1 MDQIEREYLAAR
13 DGTDSKEDTKH
24 VEGRCWDI
32 AGKFTTYEGAK
43 LLKERYQLTESE
55 RLDIKIHKVKERFV
69 VKTRTKIE
77 EELESK
83 TKKQKRQRNKKNK
96 KG

>member
-1 MDQIEREYLAAR
+1 MNQLEREYLEAR
-13 DGTDSKEDTKH
+13 DGTNSKEDSKH
-24 VEGRCWDI
+24 IEGRQWDI

-43 LLKERYQLTESE
+43 LLKEKYELTENE

-69 VKTRTKIE
+69 VKTRTKVE
-77 EELESK
+77 EVESK
-83 TKKQKRQRNKKNK
+83 TKKQKRRKNKKNK

>member
-24 VEGRCWDI
+24 VEGRRWDI
-32 AGKFTTYEGAK
+32 SGNFATYEGAK
-43 LLKERYQLTESE
+43 LLKERYELTESE

-69 VKTRTKIE
+69 VKTRTKVAE
-77 EELESK
+77 EPK
-83 TKKQKRQRNKKNK
+83 TQKQKRRKNKKNK